1 MSIFLHRIRIRIIFF
16 AAWAIVIGACATT
29 TSTISPEDCPAGT
42 QKLENCPPIGA
53 LHDADIAELYAHRS
67 YERDDLPDFDSVA
80 FARDIDIPKINALT
94 KFVGS
99 TDEGALNA
107 IAAKIWMIENAEHT
121 LDVTYY
127 IFRTDMVGNALLG
140 ALCDAVRRGVDVRM
154 MIDSLGAADLD
165 RDNLKALLSC
175 AIDGGFMVNAA
186 GQTTIHKARV
196 QAMIFNSFT
205 KNVFGVNRRSHDK
218 LIVKDGRFQHK
229 SYAITGGR
237 NVSLDYYAFLE
248 DGTPNPHSYR
258 DAEILVHGTPD
269 DRKGEPGI
277 GDVSTGYYTLLFLF
291 ENNRK
296 LEMTSRRDPLA
307 AYADYRER
315 FRESLAALKAL
326 PRVRERLDAMPDYMT
341 DGFHEGVVRLGHE
354 LANIT
359 NENVVTEAVEN
370 LAKSPNSIMK
380 ILERI
385 SEKDFEHLRIVSP
398 YLFADYYKD
407 RDGNVVRDGAQRL
420 LEWLDQHPNST
431 IDIVT
436 NSVLTAD
443 NFPTQA
449 VIDIDL
455 APRLLMTE
463 DMQEQ
468 WGSTQEG
475 SDRIIELV
483 QSDAWIKMVNHP
495 QLRIFETGK
504 LDDVLF
510 GGHHHHR
517 KLHAKY
523 IVGDTMGFV
532 GTSNFDYRSRLY
544 NSEMGYFFDSAELAN
559 DIAENTDYLISLSY
573 RWGSPEWLEMRRQ
586 LVELGGKKGYTVR
599 HQRGIYK
606 TIKNTGL
613 MWLF

>member
-1 MSIFLHRIRIRIIFF
+1 MSISLHRIRIRIIFF

-29 TSTISPEDCPAGT
+29 TSTVSPEDCPAGT

-67 YERDDLPDFDSVA
+67 YERDDLPGFDPVA
-80 FARDIDIPKINALT
+80 FARDIDIPINDALT

-121 LDVTYY
+121 IDVVYY
-127 IFRTDMVGNALLG
+127 IFRPDMVGNALLG
-140 ALCDAVRRGVDVRM
+140 ALCDAVKRGVDVRM
-154 MIDSLGAADLD
+154 MVDALGAGDLKD
-165 RDNLKALLSC
+165 DNLKALLSC
-175 AIDGGFMVNAA
+175 AIEGGFIANSA

-196 QAMIFNSFT
+196 QAVIFNST
-205 KNVFGVNRRSHDK
+205 SNISKINRRSHDK
-218 LIVKDGRFQHK
+218 LILTDGRFQHK
-229 SYAITGGR
+229 AYAITGGR
-237 NVSLDYYAFLE
+237 NVALDYYAFLE
-248 DGTPNPHSYR
+248 DGAPNPHSYR
-258 DAEILVHGTPD
+258 DAEILLRGTPGVQ
-269 DRKGEPGI
+269 KGEPGI
-277 GDVSTGYYTLLFLF
+277 GDISTGYYTLLFLF
-291 ENNRK
+291 ENNKK
-296 LEMTSRRDPLA
+296 LKMTSRSDPLA
-307 AYADYRER
+307 AYADYREK
-315 FRESLAALKAL
+315 FRESLAAVKAM

-341 DGFHEGVVRLGHE
+341 DGFHEAAVRLGHE
-354 LANIT
+354 LANVT
-359 NENVVTEAVEN
+359 NKHVVTNAEEN
-370 LAKSPNSIMK
+370 LAASPNSIMK
-380 ILERI
+380 IIESIKER
-385 SEKDFEHLRIVSP
+385 DFEHVRIVSP
-398 YLFADYYKD
+398 YLFAPYYKD
-407 RDGNVVRDGAQRL
+407 SDGNVVVDGAQRV
-420 LEWLDQHPNST
+420 LEWLEKHPNST
-431 IDIVT
+431 VDIVT

-449 VIDIDL
+449 VIDINL

-468 WGSTQEG
+468 WGSKQEG
-475 SDRIIELV
+475 SDRIMELV
-483 QSDAWIKMVNHP
+483 QSDAWIEMVNHP
-495 QLRIFETGK
+495 RLRIYETGK
-504 LDDVLF
+504 LDDVRF
-510 GGHHHHR
+510 GGDHHHR

-523 IVGDTMGFV
+523 IVSDTMGYV

-586 LVELGGKKGYTVR
+586 LIELGGKKGYTVK

>member
-1 MSIFLHRIRIRIIFF
+1 MSSCTYSARLRIIFF
-16 AAWAIVIGACATT
+16 AAWALMIGACATT
-29 TSTISPEDCPAGT
+29 TLTVSPEDCPAGT

-53 LHDADIAELYAHRS
+53 LQDADIAELYFNRS
-67 YERDDLPDFDSVA
+67 YERDDLPGFDSVA
-80 FARDIDIPKINALT
+80 FARDFDVPINDALT

-121 LDVTYY
+121 IDVVYY
-127 IFRTDMVGNALLG
+127 IFRSDMVGNALLG
-140 ALCDAVRRGVDVRM
+140 ALCDAVKRGVDVRM
-154 MIDSLGAADLD
+154 MVDALGAADLKSK
-165 RDNLKALLSC
+165 NLKALLSC
-175 AIDGGFMVNAA
+175 AIEGGFIANSA

-196 QAMIFNSFT
+196 QAVIFNSASNIS
-205 KNVFGVNRRSHDK
+205 KINRRSHDK
-218 LIVKDGRFQHK
+218 LILTDGRFQHK
-229 SYAITGGR
+229 AYAISGGR
-237 NVSLDYYAFLE
+237 NVALDYYGFLE
-248 DGTPNPHSYR
+248 DGSPNTHTYR
-258 DAEILVHGTPD
+258 DAEILVRGTPGD
-269 DRKGEPGI
+269 QKGEPGI
-277 GDVSTGYYTLLFLF
+277 GDTSSGYYTLLFLF
-291 ENNRK
+291 ENNKK
-296 LEMTSRRDPLA
+296 LKMTSRSDPLA
-307 AYADYRER
+307 AYADYREQ
-315 FRESLAALKAL
+315 FRESLAAVKAM

-341 DGFHEGVVRLGHE
+341 DGFHEAKVRLGHE

-359 NENVVTEAVEN
+359 NKNVVTDAEEN
-370 LAKSPNSIMK
+370 LAASPNSIMQ
-380 ILERI
+380 IIGRI
-385 SEKDFEHLRIVSP
+385 AEKDFEHIRIVSP
-398 YLFADYYKD
+398 YLFAAYYKD
-407 RDGNVVRDGAQRL
+407 SDGNVAIDGAQRVIDWV
-420 LEWLDQHPNST
+420 EQHPNST
-431 IDIVT
+431 VDIVT

-449 VIDIDL
+449 VIDINL

-468 WGSTQEG
+468 WGSKQED
-475 SDRIIELV
+475 SDRIMELV

-495 QLRIFETGK
+495 QIRIFETGK
-504 LDDVLF
+504 LDDVRF
-510 GGHHHHR
+510 GGDYHHS

-523 IVGDTMGFV
+523 IVSDTKGFV

-544 NSEMGYFFDSAELAN
+544 NSEMGYFFDSAELASELV
-559 DIAENTDYLISLSY
+559 ENTDYLISLSY

>member
-1 MSIFLHRIRIRIIFF
+1 MNISLYRIRIRIIFF
-16 AAWAIVIGACATT
+16 AAWALAIGACATT
-29 TSTISPEDCPAGT
+29 TLTVSPEDCPAGT

-53 LHDADIAELYAHRS
+53 LQDADIAELYFNRS
-67 YERDDLPDFDSVA
+67 YERDDLPGFDSVA
-80 FARDIDIPKINALT
+80 FARDFDVPINDALT

-121 LDVTYY
+121 IDVVYY
-127 IFRTDMVGNALLG
+127 IFRSDMVGNALLG
-140 ALCDAVRRGVDVRM
+140 ALCDAVKRGVDVRM
-154 MIDSLGAADLD
+154 MVDALGAADLKSK
-165 RDNLKALLSC
+165 NLKALLSC
-175 AIDGGFMVNAA
+175 AIEGGFMVSSA

-196 QAMIFNSFT
+196 QAVIFNSASNIS
-205 KNVFGVNRRSHDK
+205 KINRRSHDK
-218 LIVKDGRFQHK
+218 LILTDGRFQHK
-229 SYAITGGR
+229 AYAISGGR
-237 NVSLDYYAFLE
+237 NVALDYYGFLE
-248 DGTPNPHSYR
+248 DGSPNTHTYR
-258 DAEILVHGTPD
+258 DAEILVRGTPGD
-269 DRKGEPGI
+269 QKGEPGI
-277 GDVSTGYYTLLFLF
+277 GDTSSGYYTLLFLF
-291 ENNRK
+291 ENNK
-296 LEMTSRRDPLA
+296 KIKMTSRSDPLA
-307 AYADYRER
+307 AYADYREQ
-315 FRESLAALKAL
+315 FRESLAAVKAM

-341 DGFHEGVVRLGHE
+341 DGFHEAKVRLGHE

-359 NENVVTEAVEN
+359 NKNVVTDAEEN
-370 LAKSPNSIMK
+370 LAESPNSIMQ
-380 ILERI
+380 IIGRI
-385 SEKDFEHLRIVSP
+385 AEKDFEHIRIVSP
-398 YLFADYYKD
+398 YLFAAYYKD
-407 RDGNVVRDGAQRL
+407 SDGNVAIDGAQRL
-420 LEWLDQHPNST
+420 IDWVEQHPNST
-431 IDIVT
+431 VDIVT

-449 VIDIDL
+449 VIDINL

-468 WGSTQEG
+468 WGSKQED
-475 SDRIIELV
+475 SDRIMELV

-495 QLRIFETGK
+495 QIRIFETGK
-504 LDDVLF
+504 LDDVRF
-510 GGHHHHR
+510 GGDYHHS

-523 IVGDTMGFV
+523 IVSDTKGFV

-544 NSEMGYFFDSAELAN
+544 NSEMGYFFDSAELASELV
-559 DIAENTDYLISLSY
+559 ENTDYLISLSY

>member
-1 MSIFLHRIRIRIIFF
+1 MSSCTYSARLRIIFF
-16 AAWAIVIGACATT
+16 AAWALMIGACATT
-29 TSTISPEDCPAGT
+29 TLTVSPEDCPAGT

-53 LHDADIAELYAHRS
+53 LQDADIAELYFNRS
-67 YERDDLPDFDSVA
+67 YERDDLPGFDSVA
-80 FARDIDIPKINALT
+80 FARDFDVPINDALT

-121 LDVTYY
+121 IDVVYY
-127 IFRTDMVGNALLG
+127 IFRSDMVGNALLG
-140 ALCDAVRRGVDVRM
+140 ALCDAVKRGVDVRM
-154 MIDSLGAADLD
+154 MVDALGAADLKSK
-165 RDNLKALLSC
+165 NLKALLSC
-175 AIDGGFMVNAA
+175 AIEGGFIVSSA

-196 QAMIFNSFT
+196 QAVIFNSASNIS
-205 KNVFGVNRRSHDK
+205 KINRRSHDK
-218 LIVKDGRFQHK
+218 LILTDGRFQHK
-229 SYAITGGR
+229 AYAISGGR
-237 NVSLDYYAFLE
+237 NVALDYYGFLE
-248 DGTPNPHSYR
+248 DGSPNTHTYR
-258 DAEILVHGTPD
+258 DAEILVRGTPGD
-269 DRKGEPGI
+269 QKGEPGI
-277 GDVSTGYYTLLFLF
+277 GDTSSGYYTLLFLF
-291 ENNRK
+291 ENNKK
-296 LEMTSRRDPLA
+296 LKMTSRSDPLA
-307 AYADYRER
+307 AYADYREQ
-315 FRESLAALKAL
+315 FRESLAAVKAM

-341 DGFHEGVVRLGHE
+341 DGFHEAKVRLGHE

-359 NENVVTEAVEN
+359 NKNVVTDAEEN
-370 LAKSPNSIMK
+370 LAESPNSIMQ
-380 ILERI
+380 IIGRI
-385 SEKDFEHLRIVSP
+385 AEKDFEHIRIVSP
-398 YLFADYYKD
+398 YLFAAYYKD
-407 RDGNVVRDGAQRL
+407 SDGNVAIDGAQRL
-420 LEWLDQHPNST
+420 IDWVEQHPNST
-431 IDIVT
+431 VDIVT

-449 VIDIDL
+449 VIDINL

-468 WGSTQEG
+468 WGSKQDD
-475 SDRIIELV
+475 SDRIMELV

-495 QLRIFETGK
+495 QIRIFETGK
-504 LDDVLF
+504 LDDVRF
-510 GGHHHHR
+510 GGDYHHS

-523 IVGDTMGFV
+523 IVSDTKGFV

-544 NSEMGYFFDSAELAN
+544 NSEMGYFFDSAELASELV
-559 DIAENTDYLISLSY
+559 ENTDYLISLSY

>member
-1 MSIFLHRIRIRIIFF
+1 MSSCTYSARLRIIFF
-16 AAWAIVIGACATT
+16 AAWALMIGACATT
-29 TSTISPEDCPAGT
+29 TLTVSPEDCPAGT

-53 LHDADIAELYAHRS
+53 VQDADIAELYFNRS
-67 YERDDLPDFDSVA
+67 YERDDLPGFDSVA
-80 FARDIDIPKINALT
+80 FARDFDVPINDALT

-121 LDVTYY
+121 IDVVYY
-127 IFRTDMVGNALLG
+127 IFRSDMVGNALLG
-140 ALCDAVRRGVDVRM
+140 ALCDAVKRGVDVRM
-154 MIDSLGAADLD
+154 MVDALGAADLKSK
-165 RDNLKALLSC
+165 NLKALLSC
-175 AIDGGFMVNAA
+175 AIEGGFMVSSA

-196 QAMIFNSFT
+196 QAVIFNSASNIS
-205 KNVFGVNRRSHDK
+205 KINRRSHDK
-218 LIVKDGRFQHK
+218 LILTDGRFQHK
-229 SYAITGGR
+229 AYAISGGR
-237 NVSLDYYAFLE
+237 NVALDYYGFLE
-248 DGTPNPHSYR
+248 DGSPNTHTYR
-258 DAEILVHGTPD
+258 DAEILVRGTPGD
-269 DRKGEPGI
+269 QKGEPGI
-277 GDVSTGYYTLLFLF
+277 GDTSSGYYTLLFLF
-291 ENNRK
+291 ENNKK
-296 LEMTSRRDPLA
+296 LKMTSRSDPLA
-307 AYADYRER
+307 AYADYREQ
-315 FRESLAALKAL
+315 FRESLAAVKAM

-341 DGFHEGVVRLGHE
+341 DGFHEAKVRLGHE

-359 NENVVTEAVEN
+359 NKNVVTDAEEN
-370 LAKSPNSIMK
+370 LAESPNSIMQ
-380 ILERI
+380 IIGRI
-385 SEKDFEHLRIVSP
+385 AEKDFEHIRIVSP
-398 YLFADYYKD
+398 YLFAAYYKD
-407 RDGNVVRDGAQRL
+407 SDGNVTIDGAQRL
-420 LEWLDQHPNST
+420 IDWVEQHPNST
-431 IDIVT
+431 VDIVT

-449 VIDIDL
+449 VIDINL

-468 WGSTQEG
+468 WGSKQED
-475 SDRIIELV
+475 SDRIMELV

-495 QLRIFETGK
+495 QIRIFETGK
-504 LDDVLF
+504 LDDVRF
-510 GGHHHHR
+510 GGDYHHS

-523 IVGDTMGFV
+523 IVSDTKGFV

-544 NSEMGYFFDSAELAN
+544 NSEMGYFFDSAELASELV
-559 DIAENTDYLISLSY
+559 ENTDYLISLSY